1 MGLGHATKYQL
12 IHLKNG
18 GTLNVR
24 EVPVISSETVV
35 GKLPTNATGITIKH
49 CQYNKRGQEWCYIN
63 YPLGSSH
70 LEGWVKRYFL
80 EPMRENTTSKVHIT
94 NFLHNYYMAD
104 EENFLDKLQVFY
116 TYPMQQYM
124 RAKNLTLM
132 ELRSHKVNF
141 YKRWPKRDYRLT
153 YLKILKRKPK
163 YIDVQTTVRWTVQGA
178 EEEGSGKDIQ
188 KIRLIPEK
196 NTFKVLAIKN
206 LKHIVFPKPQVI
218 EEQNSTVA
226 KGKEDIQEL
235 ADNKNGKVVA
245 KDPTQKYYIKV
256 GSFVGTINSTYLT
269 RISKNRFPYIIQ
281 KVKQGKNII
290 QRVLIGPF
298 ENSSEAQ
305 ASLPKVRSKINANAY
320 IQSMLR

>member
-1 MGLGHATKYQL
+1 MGLGHATEYQL
-12 IHLKNG
+12 IHLKSG

-24 EVPVISSETVV
+24 EVPVIASSTVV
-35 GKLPTNATGITIKH
+35 GKLPRNATGIQIKH
-49 CQYNKRGQEWCYIN
+49 CKYNRRGQEWCYIN

-80 EPMRENTTSKVHIT
+80 APMKTNTTSKVHIT

-124 RAKNLTLM
+124 RVKNLSLM
-132 ELRSHKVNF
+132 GLRLHKVNF
-141 YKRWPKRDYRLT
+141 YKKWPKRDYRLT
-153 YLKILKRKPK
+153 YLKILKRKPN
-163 YIDVQTTVRWTVQGA
+163 YIDVQTTVRWSVKSL

-206 LKHIVFPKPQVI
+206 LKHTVFPKPQII
-218 EEQNSTVA
+218 EEENLTSIEVSLNSE
-226 KGKEDIQEL
+226 KQEENIIVN
-235 ADNKNGKVVA
+235 DN
-245 KDPTQKYYIKV
+245 TQKYYIKV
-256 GSFVGTINSTYLT
+256 GSFVGTINSTYLS
-269 RISKNRFPYIIQ
+269 RISTNKFPYIIQ
-281 KVKQGKNII
+281 KVKQNNSII

-298 ENSSEAQ
+298 ENSTEAQ
-305 ASLPKVRSKINANAY
+305 ASLAKVRSKINSNAY
-320 IQSMLR
+320 SQSILR

>member
-1 MGLGHATKYQL
+1 MGLGHATEYQL
-12 IHLKNG
+12 IHLKSG

-24 EVPVISSETVV
+24 EIPVISSKTVV
-35 GKLPTNATGITIKH
+35 GKLPRNATGIQIKH
-49 CQYNKRGQEWCYIN
+49 CKYNKRGQEWCYIN

-80 EPMRENTTSKVHIT
+80 TPMKKNTTSKVHIT

-141 YKRWPKRDYRLT
+141 YKKWPKRDYRLT
-153 YLKILKRKPK
+153 YLKILKRKSN
-163 YIDVQTTVRWTVQGA
+163 YIDVQTTLRWSVQGLKD
-178 EEEGSGKDIQ
+178 EGSGKDIQ
-188 KIRLIPEK
+188 KIRLVPIK

-206 LKHIVFPKPQVI
+206 LKHTVFPKPQAI
-218 EEQNSTVA
+218 EEINISIPESTLA
-226 KGKEDIQEL
+226 EKKEKDIIVN
-235 ADNKNGKVVA
+235 DK
-245 KDPTQKYYIKV
+245 TQKYYIKV
-256 GSFVGTINSTYLT
+256 GSFVGTINSTYLS
-269 RISKNRFPYIIQ
+269 RISLNKFPYIIQ
-281 KVKQGKNII
+281 KVKQNNSII
-290 QRVLIGPF
+290 QRVLIGPL

-305 ASLPKVRSKINANAY
+305 ALLPIVRNKINANAY